1 LKQILELQP
10 ITFKEAA
17 QFINEHHRHNVSPQG
32 HKFSIGLND
41 GEKVI
46 GVVMVGRPIARHN
59 DDGWTLEV
67 TRNCVLENNKN
78 ACSKL
83 YAAAW
88 RVTRNL
94 GYKRL
99 ITYTLK
105 SEPGTSLKAAG
116 WKVIGETEYKP
127 KGWSVPSRPRVT
139 PDRYPTEQKTKWETG
154 VASDGDQQDLLHG

>member
-1 LKQILELQP
+1 MRYNLQP
-10 ITFKEAA
+10 ISLKEAK
-17 QFINEHHRHNVSPQG
+17 QFVDEHHRHNVSPQG

-46 GVVMVGRPIARHN
+46 GVIIVGRPISRHN

-67 TRNCVLENNKN
+67 TRNCVMEGYEN

-88 RVTRNL
+88 RASRAM

-99 ITYTLK
+99 MTYTLK
-105 SEPGTSLKAAG
+105 EEPGTSLIAAG
-116 WKVIGETEYKP
+116 WKVIGSTKESP
-127 KGWSVPSRPRVT
+127 NGWDVPSRPRVT
-139 PDRYPTEQKTKWETG
+139 AKKYPTGQKTIWEIHLKEDTTC
-154 VASDGDQQDLLHG
+154 

>member
-1 LKQILELQP
+1 MKYELQP
-10 ITFKEAA
+10 ITLKEAQA
-17 QFINEHHRHNVSPQG
+17 FVNQNHRHNVAPQG

-46 GVVMVGRPIARHN
+46 GVIIVGRPISRHK
-59 DDGWTLEV
+59 DDGMTLEV
-67 TRNCVLENNKN
+67 TRNCVLDGYKD
-78 ACSKL
+78 ACSML

-88 RVTRNL
+88 RVTKNL

-127 KGWSVPSRPRVT
+127 KGWNVPSRPRVMAE
-139 PDRYPTEQKTKWETG
+139 RYPIEQKTIWE
-154 VASDGDQQDLLHG
+154 VCECN